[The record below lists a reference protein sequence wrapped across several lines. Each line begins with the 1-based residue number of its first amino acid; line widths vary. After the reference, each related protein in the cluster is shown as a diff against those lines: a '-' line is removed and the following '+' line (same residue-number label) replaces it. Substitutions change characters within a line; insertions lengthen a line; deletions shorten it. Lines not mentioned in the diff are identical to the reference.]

1 MVLGLLLG
9 GNAGFTKTITDSFGN
24 IIPQK
29 DDNKYPAKVF
39 KKNNMYILLD
49 AYDSQGLLGNTGN
62 KNIRANWNN
71 TVIDHCSSQ
80 RKNAYH
86 FYISGGLGKNW
97 NDMYNITDKK
107 RKKVSKQYYR
117 YFCATDY
124 SEALNLFQD
133 KLNDPEVETIST
145 YWEYAPSKT
154 YNEYIYKM
162 NLQRKFG
169 IVLKELR
176 LEKGLSQESLA
187 NQSEIDRTYIS
198 DIEKGERNI
207 SLKIIE
213 RLSETLQISLSELF
227 KKIEEYGKHK

>member
-1 MVLGLLLG
+1 
-9 GNAGFTKTITDSFGN
+9 
-24 IIPQK
+24 
-29 DDNKYPAKVF
+29 
-39 KKNNMYILLD
+39 
-49 AYDSQGLLGNTGN
+49 
-62 KNIRANWNN
+62 
-71 TVIDHCSSQ
+71 
-80 RKNAYH
+80 
-86 FYISGGLGKNW
+86 
-97 NDMYNITDKK
+97 
-107 RKKVSKQYYR
+107 
-117 YFCATDY
+117 
-124 SEALNLFQD
+124 
-133 KLNDPEVETIST
+133 
-145 YWEYAPSKT
+145 
-154 YNEYIYKM
+154 M